1 MHVFLKK
8 NTGIALCTLFS
19 ATSLFAQQ
27 TIKGTISNE
36 KGPIAGV
43 TVTVIGSNRAAQTS
57 HDGTF
62 SISANQ
68 GDKLRI
74 SMIGYQSEEIT
85 ISSNK
90 SLTVSLKETAAS
102 LDEVVVTGLG
112 ESREKRQLGYAM
124 TQISGDE
131 IRRTNAIN
139 PIAALQGMVPGL
151 QVNVGTGGPQST
163 PRFQIRGAGS
173 LNQYGNTPLVVVDG
187 IIMDEEVVLPNRGG
201 DQDFGNVLK
210 NISPD
215 DIATISV
222 LNGGSV
228 TALYGSRAAGGV
240 ILITTKKGYSQKG
253 FGIGFTHTQG
263 FDKPYATADMQ
274 DKYGPG
280 SNPNAVYVAGTDG
293 YEQIPTTN
301 YGYSFGPKFDGRMVK
316 DVDGRLVPFQ
326 TNNNPLDLFRTG
338 RYNNSNLSLQ
348 GGNEQTTFRM
358 SYSNTN
364 STGVAPNNK
373 LTRNNFNL
381 RATHRMGK
389 SIILDAGATY
399 VNSQSFNPQ
408 YGGERWN
415 MGNNVMYGLSYG
427 MPRSYDLNY
436 WKDNYKDAINGGVTQ
451 DDPTGKAS
459 LLFTLYEQK
468 QQQIEDNFRGTFNA
482 RINFT
487 DWLMWEN
494 NFTANLFSTNRQ
506 MKNRGQEEGFN
517 GGSYNNRSSRVL
529 QTRYRSNL
537 NFTKKT
543 EDFELTLQAGG
554 EVNHSLRNGMYGRT
568 DGMLIADVF
577 RLSNSKLPAIVNE
590 DKPNQSRI
598 VSGFFQTAVTYKNW
612 LTLNLYG
619 RNDWDSSLVYPDGS
633 GNFSYFYPGADLSWV
648 LSDALKLPE
657 NIFSFAKLRMS
668 YNKVGR
674 GTSTY
679 RAMTGY
685 YTANTPYGGIPNY
698 GFDSKTLG
706 NRNLKPE
713 SSDTYEIGTELKML
727 KNRLGFDFTYY
738 TKNTI
743 DQITSVPISQ
753 ESGVTAALV
762 NGGHIR
768 SRGIEARL
776 YGTPVKTQNFSWD
789 VNFNYSRDRNKII
802 SLPFG
807 AGVQELD
814 ADDGIRSIAKVGGDY
829 GTLVA
834 SYGHARFQARD
845 GAGNPIDHV
854 NNGKPVMATTG
865 NIGYYLRSQ
874 NYAQGL
880 EKEVTIGSSL
890 PDFMGSLLNRF
901 NYKSFSFSFML
912 DAKFGGMVYSPT
924 YNYGMQTGQ
933 IASSLYG
940 RQGEAGSVA
949 YKDANGN
956 EAWGIIPDAVF
967 RQGTVV
973 NGNDLSGMSYQETVD
988 KGWRLPISAVNY
1000 YNNSYGWG
1008 NGIREL
1014 STFKS
1019 SWLILRDVSFSYDL
1033 PTETASRLKLNN
1045 LRLTLTARNL
1055 GYLYN
1060 TLPDNINP
1068 EDNRSSGSINAFL
1081 GGGSP
1086 MIRNFSFTINT
1097 NF

>member
-1 MHVFLKK
+1 MHLFYKK
-8 NTGIALCTLFS
+8 TTGLALCTLFS
-19 ATSLFAQQ
+19 ASALFAQQ
-27 TIKGTISNE
+27 TIKGTVANE
-36 KGPIAGV
+36 KGPLVGA
-43 TVTVIGSNRAAQTS
+43 TVTVLGSTRAVQTS
-57 HDGTF
+57 ADGTF
-62 SISANQ
+62 SISAAQ
-68 GDKLRI
+68 GEKIRVSL
-74 SMIGYQSEEIT
+74 IGYQSQEISIGTNKNLT
-85 ISSNK
+85 IRLSETSS
-90 SLTVSLKETAAS
+90 S
-102 LDEVVVTGLG
+102 LDEVVVTGFG
-112 ESREKRQLGYAM
+112 ESRDKRQLGYAM

-187 IIMDEEVVLPNRGG
+187 IIMDDEVILPNRGG
-201 DQDFGNVLK
+201 DQDFGNILK

-240 ILITTKKGYSQKG
+240 ILITTKKGYSQRG

-274 DKYGPG
+274 NKYGPG
-280 SNPNAVYVAGTDG
+280 SNPNATYVVGADG

-301 YGYSFGPKFDGRMVK
+301 YGYSFGPKFDGRIVK
-316 DVDGRLVPFQ
+316 DIDGRLVPFQ
-326 TNNNPLDLFRTG
+326 TNNNPLDIFRTG

-348 GGNEQTTFRM
+348 GGNEQTTFRF
-358 SYSNTN
+358 SYSNTG

-389 SIILDAGATY
+389 AIILDAGATY
-399 VNSQSFNPQ
+399 VNNQSYNPQ

-415 MGNNVMYGLSYG
+415 MNNNVLYGLSYG

-436 WKDNYKDAINGGVTQ
+436 WKDNYTDPVKGGVTPL
-451 DDPTGKAS
+451 DETGKAS
-459 LLFTLYEQK
+459 LLFMLYEQK
-468 QQQIEDNFRGTFNA
+468 QQQIEDNFRGTLNA
-482 RINFT
+482 RVNFT
-487 DWLMWEN
+487 DWLLWES
-494 NFTANLFSTNRQ
+494 NFTANLFNTNRQ
-506 MKNRGQEEGFN
+506 TKSRGQEEGFN
-517 GGSYNNRSSRVL
+517 GGGYSNYSSRVL

-537 NFTKKT
+537 NVTKKFQDY
-543 EDFELTLQAGG
+543 EVMLQVGG
-554 EVNHSLRNGMYGRT
+554 ELNHSLRNGMSART
-568 DGMLIADVF
+568 DGMRIADVF
-577 RLSNSKLPAIVNE
+577 RLSNSSSRAIVNE

-598 VSGFFQTAVTYKNW
+598 VSGFFQGAVTYKNW

-619 RNDWDSSLVYPDGS
+619 RNDWDSSLVYPDGTGS
-633 GNFSYFYPGADLSWV
+633 FSYFYPGADLAWAF
-648 LSDALKLPE
+648 SDALKLPE
-657 NIFSFAKLRMS
+657 NIFDFAKLRMS
-668 YNKVGR
+668 YNKVGK

-685 YTANTPYGGIPNY
+685 YTANSPYVDIPNY

-713 SSDTYEIGTELKML
+713 RSDTYEVGTEFKML
-727 KNRLGFDFTYY
+727 KNRLGLNFTYY
-738 TKNTI
+738 TKNTK
-743 DQITSVPISQ
+743 DQITTVPISQ

-762 NGGHIR
+762 NGGHLR
-768 SRGIEARL
+768 SRGVEVSL
-776 YGTPVKTQNFSWD
+776 YGTPVKTENFSWD
-789 VNFNYSRDRNKII
+789 MNFNYTRDRTKII

-807 AGVQELD
+807 VETVELD
-814 ADDGIRSIAKVGGDY
+814 ADDGIRAIAKVGGEY

-834 SYGHARFQARD
+834 NYAHARFQARD
-845 GAGNPIDHV
+845 GDGNPIDHV
-854 NNGKPVMATTG
+854 NNGKPVMANTG

-874 NYAQGL
+874 NYAEGL
-880 EKEVTIGSSL
+880 EKEVTLGSSL
-890 PDFMGSLLNRF
+890 PKFMGSWLNRF

-912 DAKFGGMVYSPT
+912 DAKFGGLVYSPT

-940 RQGEAGSVA
+940 RQGEAGSVS

-956 EAWGIIPDAVF
+956 EAWGVIPDAVF
-967 RQGTVV
+967 RQGTIV
-973 NGNDLSGMSYQETVD
+973 NGNDLSGMSYQEAVD

-1008 NGIREL
+1008 NGIREM

-1019 SWLILRDVSFSYDL
+1019 SWVILRDVSFSYDL
-1033 PTETASRLKLNN
+1033 APSTASKLRLNN

-1060 TLPDNINP
+1060 SLPNNINP
-1068 EDNRSSGSINAFL
+1068 EDYRSSGSIGAFL

-1086 MIRNFSFTINT
+1086 MIRNFAFTINT